1 MEKLARGESGKF
13 VSKSDEFRIVR
24 SIRLTDTTW
33 KKLGDAADSRRITR
47 GDLVEQLVKEGVLE
61 SQPSNSSGVSLEQ
74 IEKLIARIIDDPEIT
89 RHGKDRGSVKR
100 ALKALLSRL
109 S

>member
-13 VSKSDEFRIVR
+13 VSKSDEARIVR

-33 KKLGDAADSRRITR
+33 KKLGDAADSRCITR
-47 GDLVEQLVKEGVLE
+47 GDLVEQIVTEGVLE
-61 SQPSNSSGVSLEQ
+61 QQTGNSDGVSVEQ
-74 IEKLIARIIDDPEIT
+74 IEKLIAHIVNDPEIT
-89 RHGKDRGSVKR
+89 RNGKDRGSVKR
-100 ALKALLSRL
+100 ALQALLSRL